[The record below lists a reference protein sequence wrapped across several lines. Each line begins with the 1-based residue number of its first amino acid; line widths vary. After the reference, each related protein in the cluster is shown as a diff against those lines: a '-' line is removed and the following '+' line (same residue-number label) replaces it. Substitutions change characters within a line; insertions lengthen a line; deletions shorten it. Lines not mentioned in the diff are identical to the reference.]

1 MSGKYIVV
9 FKSTATQEDIDKYID
24 TVKSDGK
31 LYSSGNIRDG
41 LSSSG
46 GQVGHKY
53 DTVMKGFSATLS
65 ESAFNKLTSFQ
76 AQEDSVIDFIEPDGE
91 VTTQ

>member
-9 FKSTATQEDIDKYID
+9 FKSTASKEKIDEFIA
-24 TVKSDGK
+24 TVKSE
-31 LYSSGNIRDG
+31 
-41 LSSSG
+41 G
-46 GQVGHKY
+46 GQVGHQY

-65 ESAFNKLTSFQ
+65 EKTLTKFNSLQ
-76 AQEDSVIDFIEPDGE
+76 AEADSPIDFIEPDGE

>member
-1 MSGKYIVV
+1 LAAEYIVV

-24 TVKSDGK
+24 TVKSDG
-31 LYSSGNIRDG
+31 
-41 LSSSG
+41 

-65 ESAFNKLTSFQ
+65 ESALNKLTSFQ